1 MRKSFL
7 LICHLVITICF
18 SQNTIISKK
27 QFTLNEI
34 DSICLKNGRSITSEG
49 KINKEIESK
58 SKKSLA
64 KGTFSYS
71 LYLNHFNEENY
82 IGLSNIEK
90 RKYNFDANSELIKAK
105 YHEIIYYSNSYSE
118 TIDGEFYYTNDTL
131 NYVKVNVVRSKDKK
145 EIESEKFNIGI
156 SELNETKVFK
166 TTFLFDFK
174 YWILNKNED
183 ILKIYK
189 KK

>member
-1 MRKSFL
+1 MKKPFL
-7 LICHLVITICF
+7 LICHFVITICF
-18 SQNTIISKK
+18 SQNTIISRK
-27 QFTLNEI
+27 QLSLKEI

-49 KINKEIESK
+49 KINKEIENK
-58 SKKSLA
+58 SKKSLS

-82 IGLSNIEK
+82 AGLSNIEK
-90 RKYNFDANSELIKAK
+90 RKYDFYANSELIKSE
-105 YHEIIYYSNSYSE
+105 YHEIIYYNNSYSE
-118 TIDGEFYYTNDTL
+118 TIDGEFYYANDTL
-131 NYVKVNVVRSKDKK
+131 NYAKVKVVRSKDKK

-174 YWILNKNED
+174 YWVLKKNED

-189 KK
+189 QK